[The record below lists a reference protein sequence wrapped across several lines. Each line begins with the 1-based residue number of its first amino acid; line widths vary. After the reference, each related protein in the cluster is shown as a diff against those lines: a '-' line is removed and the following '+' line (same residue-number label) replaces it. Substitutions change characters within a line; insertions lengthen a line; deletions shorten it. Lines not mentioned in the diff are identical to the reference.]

1 MSFSYGLHHVFIL
14 RLLKHYHFPPTSSLH
29 NLVFLVSAAKL
40 EPQELGVYDFVRTP
54 MGAFSSY
61 LQEVIDDLHETGLVS
76 ADGCQLTRK
85 GKIFCDY
92 YGVSLAP
99 FLSFWKLC
107 SELANRY
114 CSKQEDLRKAVFH
127 HISFRRVR
135 PNEEIFKIE
144 QICADISRY

>member
-61 LQEVIDDLHETGLVS
+61 LQEVIDDSGAKTPK
-76 ADGCQLTRK
+76 QLTHT
-85 GKIFCDY
+85 
-92 YGVSLAP
+92 STQ
-99 FLSFWKLC
+99 KLFDNKKWYFIGDIPHH
-107 SELANRY
+107 SVP
-114 CSKQEDLRKAVFH
+114 KTIVPLRFSWLFH
-127 HISFRRVR
+127 
-135 PNEEIFKIE
+135 
-144 QICADISRY
+144 